1 MTVFIS
7 YLAPSITS
15 FIQYRKASDH
25 WNESSYEINL
35 KLFDRYCYECN
46 PDTYAELTQETA
58 DSWCRQR
65 ENEQNNSCRSR
76 IYVVVSFIKFLR
88 DRRLTNVFP
97 PSLPRKE
104 PRTYIPHAF
113 TTEELA
119 AFFHECDRISVRKNV
134 LQDEC
139 RRLTVPVFFRLL
151 YSSGIRTNEA
161 RLLKTENVDLV
172 HGIIDIRYSKGHD
185 QHYIVLHDSMLALMR
200 EYDDAIS
207 RLVPYRLYFFPS
219 RKGLNYTKGWVTK
232 TFRQLWDPIKTSHAT
247 AYELRHHY
255 AVTNIN
261 LWIDEGFD
269 FNDKLIHLSKSM
281 GHTAI
286 ESTKYYYSI
295 VPGLS
300 DIMKEKTEEGFN
312 WIIPE
317 VQDYEED
324 F

>member
-88 DRRLTNVFP
+88 DRRLTTVVP

-104 PRTYIPHAF
+104 RRTYIPHAF

-119 AFFHECDRISVRKNV
+119 AFFYVCDRISVRKNV
-134 LQDEC
+134 LQSEC
-139 RRLTVPVFFRLL
+139 RQLNAPVFFRQL
-151 YSSGIRTNEA
+151 YR
-161 RLLKTENVDLV
+161 
-172 HGIIDIRYSKGHD
+172 HGH
-185 QHYIVLHDSMLALMR
+185 
-200 EYDDAIS
+200 
-207 RLVPYRLYFFPS
+207 
-219 RKGLNYTKGWVTK
+219 
-232 TFRQLWDPIKTSHAT
+232 
-247 AYELRHHY
+247 
-255 AVTNIN
+255 
-261 LWIDEGFD
+261 
-269 FNDKLIHLSKSM
+269 
-281 GHTAI
+281 
-286 ESTKYYYSI
+286 
-295 VPGLS
+295 
-300 DIMKEKTEEGFN
+300 
-312 WIIPE
+312 
-317 VQDYEED
+317 
-324 F
+324 